1 MNEIRPVLA
10 QVNIV
15 VRDLLATVELFRT
28 RLAGPVGTGHRF
40 PFAVAK
46 DGQRFLM
53 YVTDPS
59 APPPGV
65 TVIAN
70 WMGK

>member
-1 MNEIRPVLA
+1 MAVPVRTA
-10 QVNIV
+10 GGFSAG
-15 VRDLLATVELFRT
+15 RSVELFRT
-28 RLAGPVGTGHRF
+28 RVAGPLGTGHRF

-53 YVTDPS
+53 YVTDPD

-70 WMGK
+70 WR